1 MDFFKDFIIGY
12 CREQNKK
19 ISEDE
24 RLSVG
29 MLLLEYLMPLM
40 EDPYFLEA
48 QVL

>member
-12 CREQNKK
+12 CREPNKK

-29 MLLLEYLMPLM
+29 LLLLEYLMPLM

-48 QVL
+48 